1 LTVNLQGATK
11 ERVLLD
17 VTKHPSPPYMTFEML
32 LVALSRCRHAKDF
45 RLFGSG
51 FERFATLKADI
62 CTVAWLAGFGDLSRS
77 LKWNAQLAKDKLVEL
92 RAADKKK

>member
-1 LTVNLQGATK
+1 M
-11 ERVLLD
+11 LLD
-17 VTKHPSPPYMTFEML
+17 VTKHPSPPYMTLEML

-62 CTVAWLAGFGDLSRS
+62 CTVAWLAGFGDLGQS
-77 LKWNAQLAKDKLVEL
+77 LQWDAQLAKDKVGEL
-92 RAADKKK
+92 RAAEKHK